1 MQGEATYSI
10 GELADTAGVTV
21 KAVRFYTNHGIL
33 PESHR
38 TASGHRRYGPSA
50 VARLAL
56 VRTLRDLGLD
66 LATVRRIVDRET
78 TPAEA
83 AAAHADAVAVQMR
96 VLRLRHA
103 VLTTAARR
111 DSTPEELELMHRL
124 ARLSTAERDELVT
137 DFLDHAFGAPD
148 SPLPRVLRRSLTP
161 ELPDDPTSEQLAAWV
176 ELAELTQD
184 DAFRALMRSLFND
197 HMADHP
203 TSPPRKHAVGLVTET
218 VRPLLAADVPPGSP
232 QATAAVTHVA
242 TAYAAS
248 LDVPDDPSLRTRLAA
263 YLTAAND
270 PRRERYLTLL
280 ATVNGWSPPD
290 HPRQE
295 LTWFLTA
302 LRRVPHA

>member
-38 TASGHRRYGPSA
+38 TASGHRRYGPAA

-103 VLTTAARR
+103 VLTMAARR

-124 ARLSTAERDELVT
+124 ARLSTAERDELVAG
-137 DFLDHAFGAPD
+137 FLDDAFGAPD
-148 SPLPRVLRRSLTP
+148 GPLPRHIRRSLTP
-161 ELPDDPTSEQLAAWV
+161 ELPDDPTSDQLAAWV
-176 ELAELTQD
+176 ELAELVQD
-184 DAFRALMRSLFND
+184 EAFRSFMRTLYNE
-197 HMADHP
+197 HKADRP
-203 TSPPRKHAVGLVTET
+203 AGPPRKHAVAEVTET
-218 VRPLLAADVPPGSP
+218 VRPLLAEDVPPDSP
-232 QATAAVTHVA
+232 RATAAVTHVA
-242 TAYAAS
+242 AAYAAS
-248 LDVPDDPSLRTRLAA
+248 LNIPDTPSLRTRLAA
-263 YLTAAND
+263 HLTGAND
-270 PRRERYLTLL
+270 PRRERYMTLL
-280 ATVNGWSPPD
+280 ATINGWSPPD
-290 HPRQE
+290 HPRRE

-302 LRRVPHA
+302 LSTT

>member
-1 MQGEATYSI
+1 MRGEATYSI

-21 KAVRFYTNHGIL
+21 KAVRFYTDHGIL

-38 TASGHRRYGPSA
+38 TASGHRRYGPDA

-56 VRTLRDLGLD
+56 VRTLRDLGLG

-124 ARLSTAERDELVT
+124 ARLSAAERDELVA

-148 SPLPRVLRRSLTP
+148 GPLPRVLRRSLTP

-176 ELAELTQD
+176 ELAELSQD
-184 DAFRALMRSLFND
+184 ESFRDLMRFLFTAHKD
-197 HMADHP
+197 DHP
-203 TSPPRKHAVGLVTET
+203 SGPPRRHAVGTVTET
-218 VRPLLAADVPPGSP
+218 VRPLLAANVSP
-232 QATAAVTHVA
+232 DSPEASAAVTEVA
-242 TAYAAS
+242 TAYAEA
-248 LDVPDDPSLRTRLAA
+248 LNLPDTPALRARLAT

-280 ATVNGWSPPD
+280 ATVNGWLPPD
-290 HPRQE
+290 HPRRE
-295 LTWFLTA
+295 ITWFLTA
-302 LRRVPHA
+302 LS